1 MAAKAKVLVVDD
13 EPLVADTIKLVLEQ
27 VGYEVERVYS
37 GADALR
43 VAETLTPDVL
53 VADVM
58 LRDTTGTAIAIELLN
73 RAPDL
78 KVILLS
84 GQAETADVLSF
95 ARQAGYNFTVFPKP
109 MLPEELIEKIEKLME
124 NGHAAAESAG
134 TVQ

>member
-43 VAETLTPDVL
+43 VAETFTPDVL

-58 LRDTTGTAIAIELLN
+58 LRDTTGTALAIELLN

-84 GQAETADVLSF
+84 GQAETADVLSL

>member
-1 MAAKAKVLVVDD
+1 
-13 EPLVADTIKLVLEQ
+13 
-27 VGYEVERVYS
+27 VYS

-124 NGHAAAESAG
+124 NGHATAESAG
-134 TVQ
+134 TLQ